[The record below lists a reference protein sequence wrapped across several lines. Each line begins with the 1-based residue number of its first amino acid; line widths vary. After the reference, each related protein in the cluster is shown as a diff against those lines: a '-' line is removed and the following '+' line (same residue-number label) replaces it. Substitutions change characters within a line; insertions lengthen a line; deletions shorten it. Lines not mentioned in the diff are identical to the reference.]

1 MMYRQVVSQSY
12 GGSRPLDK
20 QTSHGFVSH
29 SSTGYA
35 RPIDMAKGYAFS
47 DSGVLKGTR
56 ISTSYGTQV
65 GSSFGGGYDYQ
76 SLGSGSTSGTL
87 AVTNEKATMQHLN
100 DRLASYLETVRNLE
114 KANSKLEIQIR
125 EIIEKKGPLEGRDY
139 SKYNAMIAELRAK
152 IFDMVKDNAHLGI
165 SLDNARLA
173 ADDFKTKLEYELS
186 MRQSV
191 EADVAG
197 LRKILDDTN
206 VIRLHLESD
215 IESLKEEL
223 ISLRKNHEEEVAE
236 LRVQISQAGVRVD
249 VDAPKGQDMAKIME
263 EMRAKYE
270 KIALKNQ
277 EEVKAWHE
285 SQITE
290 VQVQVTESTTALK
303 EATSV
308 MTDIRRRYQ
317 GLDIELQSALSL
329 KASLEAT
336 LRDIEMR
343 YNMEVEKYNMVILR
357 LQEELTKIR
366 ADIQHNTAEYEHL
379 LNIKVKLEAEIAEYR
394 RLLDGEADFKLQDAV
409 ESKKVQT
416 KVVTVTQTLVNGQV
430 VSESKD
436 IKSSE
441 SSA

>member
-1 MMYRQVVSQSY
+1 MSGQNSRRSVSQTYRCYQPIDRQNS
-12 GGSRPLDK
+12 GRSA
-20 QTSHGFVSH
+20 SH
-29 SSTGYA
+29 SVANCA
-35 RPIDMAKGYAFS
+35 RPIDLVKGYAFS
-47 DSGVLKGTR
+47 DIVSSGTK
-56 ISTSYGTQV
+56 ISTSYGTRV
-65 GSSFGGGYDYQ
+65 GSGFDYQ

-87 AVTNEKATMQHLN
+87 AITNEKVTMQHLN
-100 DRLASYLETVRNLE
+100 DRLASYLETVRSLE
-114 KANSKLEIQIR
+114 KANSKLQIQIS
-125 EIIEKKGPLEGRDY
+125 EFIEKKGPLEGRDY
-139 SKYNAMIAELRAK
+139 SKYNATIAELRAK

-173 ADDFKTKLEYELS
+173 AEDFKTKLEYELS

-197 LRKILDDTN
+197 LRKVLDDTN

-270 KIALKNQ
+270 KIVLKNQ

-366 ADIQHNTAEYEHL
+366 ADIQHNTTEYEHL

-394 RLLDGEADFKLQDAV
+394 RLLDGEADFKLRDAV
-409 ESKKVQT
+409 ESKKIE
-416 KVVTVTQTLVNGQV
+416 KVVITQTLVNGQL

-436 IKSSE
+436 VKSSE
-441 SSA
+441 SA